1 MKPINTTLKV
11 SAKVQNFLQESQK
24 SSNSVKLNENMKRQ
38 ISKMISQRLIDNGDS
53 HDEED
58 DDS

>member
-1 MKPINTTLKV
+1 V
-11 SAKVQNFLQESQK
+11 SAKVQNFLQESHK
-24 SSNSVKLNENMKRQ
+24 SNQSVKLNESMKRQ

-53 HDEED
+53 QDEED